1 MSAKEISLRTKVWYW
16 KRASR
21 NKINKT
27 SSSFKEKGLGVDVR
41 YLENEIARK
50 NGKKIKWKN
59 LNFYI
64 NGKYNEWRY
73 SNGVWG
79 SSFNGLKFIKR
90 WEMWSTCPWEA
101 GKS

>member
-41 YLENEIARK
+41 YLESEIARK
-50 NGKKIKWKN
+50 N
-59 LNFYI
+59 
-64 NGKYNEWRY
+64 
-73 SNGVWG
+73 
-79 SSFNGLKFIKR
+79 
-90 WEMWSTCPWEA
+90 
-101 GKS
+101 